1 MIIVSYG
8 IHRWKRSVPISKWTS
23 KVLNATT
30 RVSACHQPP
39 CVGISLFLCPTIYS
53 EDYLYLN
60 IFIPLLSDSSS
71 TSRLSVMIFIAGG
84 VLGFLATG
92 TKPNDIKSNY
102 DLLNQ
107 RLAIAWI
114 KANIDAFGGDSK
126 QITLFGQSAG
136 AQPVALHHI
145 TSEMQSFFQA
155 NIVQSA
161 PMAIPFR

>member
-84 VLGFLATG
+84 NFQYLDASV
-92 TKPNDIKSNY
+92 PVYESE
-102 DLLNQ
+102 
-107 RLAIAWI
+107 RLVNTTNVIIALI
-114 KANIDAFGGDSK
+114 QYRLDKYK
-126 QITLFGQSAG
+126 ITLFGQSAG